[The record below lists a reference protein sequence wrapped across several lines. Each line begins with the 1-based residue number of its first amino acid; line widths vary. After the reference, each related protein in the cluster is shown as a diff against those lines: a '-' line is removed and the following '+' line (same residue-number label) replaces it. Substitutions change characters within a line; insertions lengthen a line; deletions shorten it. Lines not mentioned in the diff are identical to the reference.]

1 MLVAGTSPTFW
12 KTDMGRVKDLLM
24 DVEEKVWDAL
34 QAGASDE
41 DDIMGYVL
49 LFYPEVTLETIRDAI
64 RTVYAAMTK
73 V

>member
-1 MLVAGTSPTFW
+1 
-12 KTDMGRVKDLLM
+12 MGRVKDLLM